1 MYRIE
6 IYTYNLLT
14 NIFMTQSSN
23 QRCVSTYVDV
33 LAIAI
38 NFREAMFNVQFLY
51 SFCCHLLSNNQIKT
65 PKHGVANILI
75 KQAFLKR

>member
-23 QRCVSTYVDV
+23 QRCVSTYDDI
-33 LAIAI
+33 LAIVV
-38 NFREAMFNVQFLY
+38 AM
-51 SFCCHLLSNNQIKT
+51 K
-65 PKHGVANILI
+65 P
-75 KQAFLKR
+75 